1 MLESQKLNSIN
12 MKSKF
17 NQSVNSIT
25 GKLQNKFGLSKKAFI
40 ICIIG
45 VLGLLLIVFS
55 EFIPNGKSDKSHDDS
70 SSVLD
75 TAYSNTF
82 KSDIEKELKE
92 IISRIDGVG
101 EVSLMLTLDG
111 TTEYVYAED
120 VDTQIDE
127 NSTGKSDKYKN
138 EVIIVDSD
146 GNETALVKK
155 IIEPKVKGVVI
166 VCTGGGNI
174 EIKERVIKA
183 VSSALNISTNN
194 ICVEKG

>member
-17 NQSVNSIT
+17 NQSVSSIT

-45 VLGLLLIVFS
+45 VLGLMLIVFS
-55 EFIPNGKSDKSHDDS
+55 EFIPKGKSNKGHDDS

-92 IISRIDGVG
+92 IISKIDGVG

-120 VDTQIDE
+120 VDTQTDE

>member
-1 MLESQKLNSIN
+1 MNTKN
-12 MKSKF
+12 KF
-17 NQSVNSIT
+17 NESIGKVTDKIQSKI
-25 GKLQNKFGLSKKAFI
+25 GLSKKA
-40 ICIIG
+40 CIILVIG
-45 VLGLLLIVFS
+45 ILGLLLIVVS
-55 EFIPNGKSDKSHDDS
+55 EFIPKSKSNNESNDS
-70 SSVLD
+70 SSLSD
-75 TAYSNTF
+75 TSYSNSF
-82 KSDIEKELKE
+82 KTQTEKELKD
-92 IISRIDGVG
+92 IISKIDGVG

-120 VDTQIDE
+120 VDTQNDE
-127 NSTGKSDKYKN
+127 DSDSKSNKYKN

-166 VCTGGGNI
+166 VCTGGGNL
-174 EIKERVIKA
+174 EVKERVIKA

>member
-1 MLESQKLNSIN
+1 

-17 NQSVNSIT
+17 NQSVNAIT
-25 GKLQNKFGLSKKAFI
+25 DKLQNKTGLSKKACI
-40 ICIIG
+40 IFIIG

-55 EFIPNGKSDKSHDDS
+55 EFIPKSKTSSISDDS
-70 SSVLD
+70 SSLSD
-75 TAYSNTF
+75 ASYSNSF
-82 KSDIEKELKE
+82 KQEIEKELKE
-92 IISRIDGVG
+92 IISKIDGVG

-120 VDTQIDE
+120 VDTQTSE
-127 NSTGKSDKYKN
+127 NSSSKSDKYKN
-138 EVIIVDSD
+138 QVIIVDSD
-146 GNETALVKK
+146 GDETALVKK

-166 VCTGGGNI
+166 VCTGGGNLQ
-174 EIKERVIKA
+174 IKERVIKA

>member
-17 NQSVNSIT
+17 NQSVSSIT

-45 VLGLLLIVFS
+45 VLGLMLIVFS
-55 EFIPNGKSDKSHDDS
+55 EFIPKGKSDKSHDDS

-75 TAYSNTF
+75 AAYSNTF

-92 IISRIDGVG
+92 IISKIDGVG

-120 VDTQIDE
+120 VDTQTDE